1 MEKKSWFLINSVLI
15 KTHFIEIKEQLVLI
29 KWILKEVLSK
39 KDLYA
44 KKGSLKYFVDYIS
57 ETNAFTMPLCM
68 KLPQVWIF

>member
-1 MEKKSWFLINSVLI
+1 M
-15 KTHFIEIKEQLVLI
+15 HFIEIKEQLILI

-44 KKGSLKYFVDYIS
+44 KKVSLKYFVGYYIS

-68 KLPQVWIF
+68 KLPQV